1 MHKATPSGGYLNASM
16 LGTGKANPVSEPIL
30 TPGGWKVM
38 GDVQAG
44 DYVVG
49 SDGKPTKVLSVH
61 PQGEQEIV
69 EVTFTDGS
77 KSRCTWDH
85 LWTVRRPKS
94 IFDKEGWLTLST
106 RELVERGLYNRYGNR
121 QYFIPMVKPVEY
133 TKKQTLPLDPYFLGV
148 LIGDGSLSGLSTRV
162 STDHTIVKSLKVPEG
177 VTFTL
182 QRDKGYSG
190 DYNIQNAYSY
200 LDTLGLRGTVSN
212 NKFIP
217 DQYMYGTPADR
228 LALLQGLFDTDGTA
242 CGAGIDYGT
251 VSRVL
256 AYQVKELV
264 QSLGGTATLTT
275 KLPTYSY
282 KGEKRVG
289 QLYYR
294 MRVKLPQTPF
304 RLKRKLDRYQPR
316 SKYPITRGVVSIN
329 PVGREEAQ
337 CIKVASKDS
346 LYVTRDF
353 ILTHNTATTVQYL
366 VESKFK
372 TALLIVPLGTRI
384 GWERHL
390 KMMGWEH
397 PIHRIESANSNL
409 DKLADG
415 ESGAYIIG
423 REYFT
428 LIGTEGWTRWERGKP
443 APASLKRHLPEGVEF
458 TEENVFEHLDIE
470 TKTVPGSGKTYHY
483 ATIRKQLVDWEH
495 APVDVTVYDEVHR
508 LQNRKSE
515 SFKAIAKHQPPMK
528 IGLSGTPSGNKF
540 QGFYGVTKWLWPDII
555 PDSYWNWG
563 ATWARVVHD
572 PFTFQKVEEEREP
585 GAFVQS
591 LPGYYRLESNLD
603 TELHE
608 NQLIVELSPKQRK
621 LYEQMEEDAVAWLE
635 EHPLIAEIPITKR
648 IRLRQITLGVPSIVE
663 DDVVDYKDNCASS
676 KLDALQEFIRDN
688 PDEPLLILLDSAK
701 FAKIAAK
708 RLGKHARPWTGD
720 NTQREREEMLRGF
733 GHEFK
738 YLVAT
743 IPAIGEGVD
752 GLQRVCNH
760 VIWLSRSEN
769 SILNEQ
775 AAGRLYR
782 TGQTKPVHS
791 IDIIAENT
799 YDEGVLSRTLEL
811 ALQRNASAAKE
822 QLEAAK

>member
-1 MHKATPSGGYLNASM
+1 MHKATRSGGYLNASQ
-16 LGTGKANPVSEPIL
+16 LGRGK
-30 TPGGWKVM
+30 
-38 GDVQAG
+38 
-44 DYVVG
+44 
-49 SDGKPTKVLSVH
+49 
-61 PQGEQEIV
+61 
-69 EVTFTDGS
+69 
-77 KSRCTWDH
+77 
-85 LWTVRRPKS
+85 
-94 IFDKEGWLTLST
+94 
-106 RELVERGLYNRYGNR
+106 
-121 QYFIPMVKPVEY
+121 
-133 TKKQTLPLDPYFLGV
+133 
-148 LIGDGSLSGLSTRV
+148 
-162 STDHTIVKSLKVPEG
+162 
-177 VTFTL
+177 
-182 QRDKGYSG
+182 
-190 DYNIQNAYSY
+190 
-200 LDTLGLRGTVSN
+200 
-212 NKFIP
+212 
-217 DQYMYGTPADR
+217 
-228 LALLQGLFDTDGTA
+228 TA
-242 CGAGIDYGT
+242 
-251 VSRVL
+251 
-256 AYQVKELV
+256 
-264 QSLGGTATLTT
+264 
-275 KLPTYSY
+275 
-282 KGEKRVG
+282 
-289 QLYYR
+289 
-294 MRVKLPQTPF
+294 M
-304 RLKRKLDRYQPR
+304 
-316 SKYPITRGVVSIN
+316 
-329 PVGREEAQ
+329 
-337 CIKVASKDS
+337 
-346 LYVTRDF
+346 
-353 ILTHNTATTVQYL
+353 TVQYIL
-366 VESKFK
+366 ETGAEVV
-372 TALLIVPLGTRI
+372 LLIVPLGTRI

-397 PIHRIESANSNL
+397 PIHRIESKNDHFDL
-409 DKLADG
+409 LADG
-415 ESGAYIIG
+415 KPGAYIVG

-428 LIGTEGWTRWERGKP
+428 LSGTSAKNRDVRYDWKKV
-443 APASLKRHLPEGVEF
+443 AHLIDVC
-458 TEENVFEHLDIE
+458 VF
-470 TKTVPGSGKTYHY
+470 
-483 ATIRKQLVDWEH
+483 
-495 APVDVTVYDEVHR
+495 DEVHQ
-508 LQNRKSE
+508 LQNRKS
-515 SFKAIAKHQPPMK
+515 KAFEHIRTFHPKMK

-540 QGFYGVTKWLWPDII
+540 QGFYGVTRWLWPDII

-572 PFTFQKVEEEREP
+572 AFTFQKVEEEREP

-635 EHPLIAEIPITKR
+635 ENPLIAEIPITKR

-769 SILNEQ
+769 SILNAQ
-775 AAGRLYR
+775 AAGRMYR
-782 TGQTKPVHS
+782 TGYTEPVHR